1 MNWRIHHRAETASTN
16 ADARGG
22 SHGDVFTADYQTAG
36 RGRLDHK
43 WLSPPKTNLMMSV
56 VLSVEGLSPEHI
68 STLPLVIGLS
78 ACKAIH
84 SLLSLRHPCAP
95 FAAINKVLATGGAQG
110 GYREIFLKWPND
122 ILIGGKKI
130 AGILCERNGD
140 NVIAG
145 IGVNVSQTEFPPEIA
160 DCATSVRR
168 VIEQSEQSNNRTIHV
183 ERVRNALLGELGK
196 RYEIWRSGGFAAV
209 YPEIAAVDY
218 LKGREIAV
226 RQTDDDSAP
235 LVGISNGIMP
245 DGSLDVG
252 GTKVYAGEAHVEK
265 T

>member
-1 MNWRIHHRAETASTN
+1 MSTN

-43 WLSPPKTNLMMSV
+43 WLSPKGTNLMMSV
-56 VLSVEGLSPEHI
+56 VLSVEGLAPEQVA
-68 STLPLVIGLS
+68 TLPLVAGL
-78 ACKAIH
+78 AVCK
-84 SLLSLRHPCAP
+84 SLFGMVGRSLPDRR
-95 FAAINKVLATGGAQG
+95 GAQG
-110 GYREIFLKWPND
+110 TARPAVQLKWPND
-122 ILIGGKKI
+122 VLIEGKKI

-145 IGVNVSQTEFPPEIA
+145 IGVNVGQTEFDKEIA
-160 DCATSVRR
+160 DRATSLVLHVPQVPPVSEVRDTLL
-168 VIEQSEQSNNRTIHV
+168 SE
-183 ERVRNALLGELGK
+183 LDKWYG
-196 RYEIWRSGGFAAV
+196 IWRSAGFAAV
-209 YPEIAAVDY
+209 YPEIVTVDF

-235 LVGISNGIMP
+235 IVGISNGIMP

-252 GTKVYAGEAHVEK
+252 GTRAYAGEAHVEK
-265 T
+265 I